1 VSTGRA
7 AHYIDVF
14 ERTPSAARAWLR
26 HSFHTEM
33 RVFPLLSAAALC
45 AVTMSSALA
54 VSQLAA
60 QSTLHYPVARK
71 GDQVDKYFGT
81 SVADPY
87 RWLEDTDSPETKQ
100 WVEAENALTFEYLNA
115 IPERAAIKEQLTRLW
130 NYPKYAVPLKRG
142 KDYFFTENSGLQ
154 NQAVLYMQRGL
165 KGVKKVVLDPNT
177 LSTDGTVALGPW
189 NPTENGKYLAYA
201 VASAGSDWE
210 EIRVRDIEKAR
221 DLPDTLKWV
230 KFSGIA
236 WTKDHKGFFYSRFAE
251 PKSENALLAANEG
264 QKLYYHRIGDA
275 QAKDQLILERPDH
288 PHWNINAAVS
298 DDGEYVI
305 IYVVD
310 GTNPNNRIF
319 FIDLGNPGK
328 PKIDNPLVTLI
339 DDAESQN
346 RVIDNAGDMF
356 FLQTNLDAPLG
367 RVVTVDINKPAK
379 KYWRTVIAEGADK
392 MEDVELIG
400 GHLVVHTLKD
410 AHSVLQLYG
419 LRGGVAATIKLPGIG
434 TIAAISGKPDEWE
447 MFYAYVSYL
456 QPASIYR
463 YDIEKRTQLPFHI
476 AKLPVDSTGYET
488 HQLFATGKDGTRIPI
503 FVTSRTGLTLDGSH
517 PTILYAYGGFDLN
530 QTPAFSPSMLQWISM
545 GGVFAV
551 AVIRGGGEYG
561 RAWHESGMLA
571 KKQNVFDDFIA
582 AAEYLISQKYTSSKK
597 LAIRG
602 GSNGGLLVGAVEVQ
616 RPDLAAVALP
626 AVGVMDML
634 RYQKFTIG
642 AAWAPEYGTSD
653 DSTQFK
659 TLFAY
664 SPLQNIKPGTAYPA
678 TFITAADHDD
688 RVVPGHSFK
697 FAATMQA
704 AQSGSAPIL
713 IRIDSKAGH
722 GGGKPTGKQIDVATD
737 ELAFTAKNLGMSL
750 TP

>member
-1 VSTGRA
+1 
-7 AHYIDVF
+7 
-14 ERTPSAARAWLR
+14 
-26 HSFHTEM
+26 M
-33 RVFPLLSAAALC
+33 RVNPLVSAAALC
-45 AVTMSSALA
+45 AASMMSTPTAPP
-54 VSQLAA
+54 LAA
-60 QSTLHYPVARK
+60 QALHYPIARK
-71 GDQVDKYFGT
+71 SDQVDTYFGT
-81 SVADPY
+81 QVADPY

-100 WVEAENALTFEYLNA
+100 WVTAENALTFDYLGA
-115 IPERAAIKEQLTRLW
+115 IPERTAIKEQLTRLW

-142 KDYFFTENSGLQ
+142 KDYFYTENSGLQ
-154 NQAVLYMQRGL
+154 NQAVLYMQRGI
-165 KGVKKVVLDPNT
+165 KGVKKLVLDPNT

-189 NPTENGKYLAYA
+189 NATENGKYLAYA

-236 WTKDHKGFFYSRFAE
+236 WTKDNKGFFYSRYAE
-251 PKSENALLAANEG
+251 PKSENAMLAKNEG
-264 QKLYYHRIGDA
+264 QKLYYHRVGDP

-288 PHWNINAAVS
+288 PRWNINATVS

-310 GTNPNNRIF
+310 GTNPNNRIY
-319 FIDLGNPGK
+319 FIDVGNPGK
-328 PKIDNPLVTLI
+328 PKLDNPLVTLI

-346 RVIDNAGDMF
+346 RVIDNAGDVF
-356 FLQTNLDAPLG
+356 FMQTNQDAPLG
-367 RVVTVDINKPAK
+367 RVVQVDINKPAK
-379 KYWRTVIAEGADK
+379 RYWRTVIAEGADK

-400 GHLVVHTLKD
+400 GHFVVHTLKD
-410 AHSVLQLYG
+410 AHSVLQIYA
-419 LRGGVAATIKLPGIG
+419 LRGGLSETIKLPGIG

-447 MFYAYVSYL
+447 MFYSYVSYL

-463 YDIEKRTQLPFHI
+463 FDIEKRVQTSFNI

-488 HQLFATGKDGTRIPI
+488 RQIFASSKDGTRVPI
-503 FVTSRTGLTLDGSH
+503 FVTSKKGLTLDGSH
-517 PTILYAYGGFDLN
+517 PTILYAYGGFDIN
-530 QTPAFSPSMLQWISM
+530 QTPAFSPSMLQWVSM

-561 RAWHESGMLA
+561 RAWHEAGMLA

-582 AAEYLISQKYTSSKK
+582 AGEYLISQKYTSSKK

-602 GSNGGLLVGAVEVQ
+602 GSNGGLLIGAVETQ

-626 AVGVMDML
+626 EVGVMDML

-642 AAWAPEYGTSD
+642 GAWAPEYGTSD

-678 TFITAADHDD
+678 TLITTADHDD

-697 FAATMQA
+697 FAATMQT
-704 AQSGSAPIL
+704 AQSGQAPVL
-713 IRIDSKAGH
+713 IRVDTRAGH
-722 GGGKPTGKQIDVATD
+722 GGGKPTSKQIDLATD
-737 ELAFTAKNLGMSL
+737 ELAFTAKNLGMSM

>member
-1 VSTGRA
+1 
-7 AHYIDVF
+7 
-14 ERTPSAARAWLR
+14 
-26 HSFHTEM
+26 M
-33 RVFPLLSAAALC
+33 RVNPLVSAAALC
-45 AVTMSSALA
+45 AASMMSTPTAPP
-54 VSQLAA
+54 LAA
-60 QSTLHYPVARK
+60 QALHYPIARK
-71 GDQVDKYFGT
+71 SDQVDTYFGT
-81 SVADPY
+81 QVADPY

-100 WVEAENALTFEYLNA
+100 WVTAENALTFDYLGA
-115 IPERAAIKEQLTRLW
+115 IPERTAIKEQLTRLW

-142 KDYFFTENSGLQ
+142 KDYFYIENSGLQ
-154 NQAVLYMQRGL
+154 NQAVLYMQRGI
-165 KGVKKVVLDPNT
+165 KGVKKLVLDPNT

-189 NPTENGKYLAYA
+189 NATENGKYLAYA

-236 WTKDHKGFFYSRFAE
+236 WTKDNKGFFYSRYAE
-251 PKSENALLAANEG
+251 PKSENAMLAKNEG
-264 QKLYYHRIGDA
+264 QKLYYHRVGDP

-288 PHWNINAAVS
+288 PRWNINATVS

-310 GTNPNNRIF
+310 GTNPNNRIY
-319 FIDLGNPGK
+319 FIDVGNPGK
-328 PKIDNPLVTLI
+328 PKLDNPLVTLI

-346 RVIDNAGDMF
+346 RVIDNAGDVF
-356 FLQTNLDAPLG
+356 FMQTNQDAPLG
-367 RVVTVDINKPAK
+367 RVVQVDINKPAK
-379 KYWRTVIAEGADK
+379 RYWRTVIAEGADK

-400 GHLVVHTLKD
+400 GHFVVHTLKD
-410 AHSVLQLYG
+410 AHSVLQIYA
-419 LRGGVAATIKLPGIG
+419 LRGGLSETIKLPGIG

-447 MFYAYVSYL
+447 MFYSYVSYL

-463 YDIEKRTQLPFHI
+463 FDIEKRVQTSFNI

-488 HQLFATGKDGTRIPI
+488 RQIFASSKDGTRVPI
-503 FVTSRTGLTLDGSH
+503 FVTSKKGLTLDGSH
-517 PTILYAYGGFDLN
+517 PTILYAYGGFDIN
-530 QTPAFSPSMLQWISM
+530 QTPAFSPSMLQWVSM

-561 RAWHESGMLA
+561 RAWHEAGMLA

-582 AAEYLISQKYTSSKK
+582 AGEYLISQKYTSSKK

-602 GSNGGLLVGAVEVQ
+602 GSNGGLLIGAVETQ

-626 AVGVMDML
+626 EVGVMDML

-642 AAWAPEYGTSD
+642 GAWAPEYGTSD

-678 TFITAADHDD
+678 TLITTADHDD

-697 FAATMQA
+697 FAATMQT
-704 AQSGSAPIL
+704 AQSGQAPVL
-713 IRIDSKAGH
+713 IRVDTRAGH
-722 GGGKPTGKQIDVATD
+722 GGGKPTSKQIDLATD
-737 ELAFTAKNLGMSL
+737 ELAFTAKNLGMSM

>member
-1 VSTGRA
+1 
-7 AHYIDVF
+7 
-14 ERTPSAARAWLR
+14 
-26 HSFHTEM
+26 M
-33 RVFPLLSAAALC
+33 RVNPLVSAAALC
-45 AVTMSSALA
+45 AASMMSTPTAPP
-54 VSQLAA
+54 LAA
-60 QSTLHYPVARK
+60 QALHYPIARK
-71 GDQVDKYFGT
+71 SDQVDTYFGT
-81 SVADPY
+81 QVADPY
-87 RWLEDTDSPETKQ
+87 RWLEDTDSPETRQ
-100 WVEAENALTFEYLNA
+100 WVTAENALTFDYLGA
-115 IPERAAIKEQLTRLW
+115 IPERTAIKEQLTRLW

-142 KDYFFTENSGLQ
+142 KDYFYTENSGLQ
-154 NQAVLYMQRGL
+154 NQAVLYMQRGI
-165 KGVKKVVLDPNT
+165 KGVKKLVLDPNT

-189 NPTENGKYLAYA
+189 NATENGKYLAYA

-236 WTKDHKGFFYSRFAE
+236 WTKDNKGFFYSRYAE
-251 PKSENALLAANEG
+251 PKSENAMLAKNEG
-264 QKLYYHRIGDA
+264 QKLYYHRVGDP

-288 PHWNINAAVS
+288 PRWNINATVS

-310 GTNPNNRIF
+310 GTNPNNRIY
-319 FIDLGNPGK
+319 FIDVGNPGK
-328 PKIDNPLVTLI
+328 PKLDNPLVTLI

-346 RVIDNAGDMF
+346 RVIDNAGDVF
-356 FLQTNLDAPLG
+356 FMQTNQDAPLG
-367 RVVTVDINKPAK
+367 RVVQVDINKPAK
-379 KYWRTVIAEGADK
+379 RYWRTVIAEGADK

-400 GHLVVHTLKD
+400 GHFVVHTLKD
-410 AHSVLQLYG
+410 AHSVLQIYA
-419 LRGGVAATIKLPGIG
+419 LRGGLSETIKLPGIG

-447 MFYAYVSYL
+447 MFYSYVSYL

-463 YDIEKRTQLPFHI
+463 FDIEKRVQTSFNI

-488 HQLFATGKDGTRIPI
+488 RQIFASSKDGTRVPI
-503 FVTSRTGLTLDGSH
+503 FVTSKKGLTLDGSH
-517 PTILYAYGGFDLN
+517 PTILYAYGGFDIN
-530 QTPAFSPSMLQWISM
+530 QTPAFSPSMLQWVSM

-561 RAWHESGMLA
+561 RAWHEAGMLA

-582 AAEYLISQKYTSSKK
+582 AGEYLISQKYTSSKK

-602 GSNGGLLVGAVEVQ
+602 GSNGGLLIGAVETQ

-626 AVGVMDML
+626 EVGVMDML

-642 AAWAPEYGTSD
+642 GAWAPEYGTSD

-678 TFITAADHDD
+678 TLITTADHDD

-697 FAATMQA
+697 FAATMQT
-704 AQSGSAPIL
+704 AQSGQAPVL
-713 IRIDSKAGH
+713 IRVDTRAGH
-722 GGGKPTGKQIDVATD
+722 GGGKPTSKQIDLATD
-737 ELAFTAKNLGMSL
+737 ELAFTAKNLGMSM

>member
-1 VSTGRA
+1 
-7 AHYIDVF
+7 
-14 ERTPSAARAWLR
+14 
-26 HSFHTEM
+26 M
-33 RVFPLLSAAALC
+33 RVNPLVSAAALC
-45 AVTMSSALA
+45 AASMMSTPTAPS
-54 VSQLAA
+54 LAA
-60 QSTLHYPVARK
+60 QSPLHYPVARK
-71 GDQVDKYFGT
+71 SDQVDTYFGT
-81 SVADPY
+81 QVADPY

-100 WVEAENALTFEYLNA
+100 WVTAENALTFNYLGA
-115 IPERAAIKEQLTRLW
+115 IPERTAIKEQLTRIW

-142 KDYFFTENSGLQ
+142 KSYFYTENSGLQ
-154 NQAVLYMQRGL
+154 NQAVLYMRRGL
-165 KGVKKVVLDPNT
+165 KGEKKLVLDPNT

-189 NPTENGKYLAYA
+189 NATENGKYLAYA
-201 VASAGSDWE
+201 VANAGSDWE
-210 EIRVRDIEKAR
+210 EIRVRDIEKAK

-236 WTKDHKGFFYSRFAE
+236 WTKDNKGFFYSRYAE
-251 PKSENALLAANEG
+251 PKSENAMLAKNEG
-264 QKLYYHRIGDA
+264 QKLYYHRVGNP

-288 PHWNINAAVS
+288 PRWNIDATVS

-310 GTNPNNRIF
+310 GTNPNNRIY

-328 PKIDNPLVTLI
+328 PKLDNPLVTLI

-346 RVIDNAGDMF
+346 RVIDNAGDVF
-356 FLQTNLDAPLG
+356 FMQTNQDAPLG
-367 RVVTVDINKPAK
+367 RVVQVDINKPAK
-379 KYWRTVIAEGADK
+379 RYWRTVIAEGADK

-400 GHLVVHTLKD
+400 GHFVVHTLKD

-419 LRGGVAATIKLPGIG
+419 LRGGLAETIRLPGIG

-447 MFYAYVSYL
+447 MFYSYVSYL
-456 QPASIYR
+456 QPPSIYH
-463 YDIEKRTQLPFHI
+463 YDIEKRRQTPFNI
-476 AKLPVDSTGYET
+476 AKLPVDSTGFET
-488 HQLFATGKDGTRIPI
+488 RQIFASSKDGTRIPI
-503 FVTSRTGLTLDGSH
+503 FVTAKKGLTLDGSH
-517 PTILYAYGGFDLN
+517 PTILYAYGGFDIN
-530 QTPAFSPSMLQWISM
+530 QTPAFSPSMLQWVSM
-545 GGVFAV
+545 GGVVAV

-561 RAWHESGMLA
+561 RAWHEAGMLA

-582 AAEYLISQKYTSSKK
+582 AGEYLISQKYTSSRK

-602 GSNGGLLVGAVEVQ
+602 GSNGGLLIGAVETQ

-626 AVGVMDML
+626 EVGVMDML

-642 AAWAPEYGTSD
+642 GAWAPEYGTSD

-659 TLFAY
+659 TLLAY

-678 TFITAADHDD
+678 TFITTADHDD

-704 AQSGSAPIL
+704 AQSGPAPVL
-713 IRIDSKAGH
+713 IRIDTRAGH
-722 GGGKPTGKQIDVATD
+722 GGGKPTSKQIDLATD
-737 ELAFTAKNLGMSL
+737 ELAFTAKNLGMSM

>member
-1 VSTGRA
+1 
-7 AHYIDVF
+7 
-14 ERTPSAARAWLR
+14 
-26 HSFHTEM
+26 M
-33 RVFPLLSAAALC
+33 RVNPLVSAAALC
-45 AVTMSSALA
+45 AASMMSTPTAPP
-54 VSQLAA
+54 LAA
-60 QSTLHYPVARK
+60 QALHYPVARK
-71 GDQVDKYFGT
+71 SDQVDTYFGT
-81 SVADPY
+81 QVADPY

-100 WVEAENALTFEYLNA
+100 WVTAENALTFDYLGA
-115 IPERAAIKEQLTRLW
+115 IPERTAIKEQLTRLW

-142 KDYFFTENSGLQ
+142 KDYFYTENSGLQ
-154 NQAVLYMQRGL
+154 NQAVLYMQRGI
-165 KGVKKVVLDPNT
+165 KGVKKLVLDPNT

-189 NPTENGKYLAYA
+189 NATENGKYLAYA

-221 DLPDTLKWV
+221 DLTDTLKWV

-236 WTKDHKGFFYSRFAE
+236 WTKDNKGFFYSRYAE
-251 PKSENALLAANEG
+251 PKSENAMLAKNEG
-264 QKLYYHRIGDA
+264 QKLYYHRVGDP

-288 PHWNINAAVS
+288 PRWNINATVS

-310 GTNPNNRIF
+310 GTNPNNRIY
-319 FIDLGNPGK
+319 FIDVGNPGK
-328 PKIDNPLVTLI
+328 PKLDNPLVTLI

-346 RVIDNAGDMF
+346 RVIDNAGDVF
-356 FLQTNLDAPLG
+356 FMQTNQDAPLG
-367 RVVTVDINKPAK
+367 RVVQVDINKPAK
-379 KYWRTVIAEGADK
+379 RYWRTVIAEGADK

-400 GHLVVHTLKD
+400 GHFVVHTLKD
-410 AHSVLQLYG
+410 AHSVLQIYA
-419 LRGGVAATIKLPGIG
+419 LRGGLSETIKLPGIG

-447 MFYAYVSYL
+447 MFYSYVSYL

-463 YDIEKRTQLPFHI
+463 FDIEKRVQTSFNI

-488 HQLFATGKDGTRIPI
+488 RQIFASSKDGTRVPI
-503 FVTSRTGLTLDGSH
+503 FVTSKKGLTLDGSH
-517 PTILYAYGGFDLN
+517 PTILYAYGGFDMN
-530 QTPAFSPSMLQWISM
+530 QTPAFSPSMLQWVSM

-561 RAWHESGMLA
+561 RAWHEAGMLA

-582 AAEYLISQKYTSSKK
+582 AGEYLISQKYTSSKK

-602 GSNGGLLVGAVEVQ
+602 GSNGGLLIGAVETQ

-626 AVGVMDML
+626 EVGVMDML

-642 AAWAPEYGTSD
+642 GAWAPEYGTSD

-664 SPLQNIKPGTAYPA
+664 SPLQNIKSGTAYPA
-678 TFITAADHDD
+678 TLITTADHDD

-697 FAATMQA
+697 FAATMQT
-704 AQSGSAPIL
+704 AQSGQAPVL
-713 IRIDSKAGH
+713 IRVDTRAGH
-722 GGGKPTGKQIDVATD
+722 GGGKPTSKQIDLATD
-737 ELAFTAKNLGMSL
+737 ELAFTAKNLGMSM

>member
-1 VSTGRA
+1 
-7 AHYIDVF
+7 
-14 ERTPSAARAWLR
+14 
-26 HSFHTEM
+26 M
-33 RVFPLLSAAALC
+33 RVNPLVSAAALC
-45 AVTMSSALA
+45 AASMMSTPTAPP
-54 VSQLAA
+54 LAA
-60 QSTLHYPVARK
+60 QALHYPVARK
-71 GDQVDKYFGT
+71 SDQVDTYFGT
-81 SVADPY
+81 QVADPY

-100 WVEAENALTFEYLNA
+100 WVTAENALTFDYLGA
-115 IPERAAIKEQLTRLW
+115 IPERAAIKDQLTRLW

-142 KDYFFTENSGLQ
+142 KDYFYTENSGLQ
-154 NQAVLYMQRGL
+154 NQAVLYMQRGI
-165 KGVKKVVLDPNT
+165 KGVKKLVLDPNT

-189 NPTENGKYLAYA
+189 NVTENGKYLAYA

-236 WTKDHKGFFYSRFAE
+236 WTKDNKGFFYSRYAE
-251 PKSENALLAANEG
+251 PKSGNAMLAKNEG
-264 QKLYYHRIGDA
+264 QKLYYHRVGNP

-288 PHWNINAAVS
+288 PRWNINATVS

-310 GTNPNNRIF
+310 GTNPNNRIY
-319 FIDLGNPGK
+319 FIDVGNPGK
-328 PKIDNPLVTLI
+328 PKLDNPLVTLI

-346 RVIDNAGDMF
+346 RVIDNAGDVF
-356 FLQTNLDAPLG
+356 FVQTNQDAPLG
-367 RVVTVDINKPAK
+367 RVVQVDINKPAK
-379 KYWRTVIAEGADK
+379 RYWRTVIAEGADK

-400 GHLVVHTLKD
+400 GHFVVHTLKD
-410 AHSVLQLYG
+410 AHSVLQIYA
-419 LRGGVAATIKLPGIG
+419 LRGALSETIKLPGIG

-447 MFYAYVSYL
+447 MFYSYVSYL

-463 YDIEKRTQLPFHI
+463 FDIEKRVQTSFNI
-476 AKLPVDSTGYET
+476 AKLPVDSTGYDT
-488 HQLFATGKDGTRIPI
+488 RQIFASSKDGTRIPI
-503 FVTSRTGLTLDGSH
+503 FVTSRKGLTLDGSH
-517 PTILYAYGGFDLN
+517 PTILYAYGGFDIN
-530 QTPAFSPSMLQWISM
+530 QTPAFSPSMLQWVSM

-561 RAWHESGMLA
+561 RAWHEAGMLA

-582 AAEYLISQKYTSSKK
+582 AGEYLISQKYTSSKK

-602 GSNGGLLVGAVEVQ
+602 GSNGGLLIGAVETQ

-626 AVGVMDML
+626 EVGVMDML

-642 AAWAPEYGTSD
+642 GAWAPEYGTSD

-659 TLFAY
+659 TLLAY

-678 TFITAADHDD
+678 TLITTADHDD

-704 AQSGSAPIL
+704 AQSGQAPVL
-713 IRIDSKAGH
+713 IRVDTRAGH
-722 GGGKPTGKQIDVATD
+722 GGGKPTSKQIDLATD
-737 ELAFTAKNLGMSL
+737 ELAFTAKNLGMSM

>member
-1 VSTGRA
+1 
-7 AHYIDVF
+7 
-14 ERTPSAARAWLR
+14 
-26 HSFHTEM
+26 M
-33 RVFPLLSAAALC
+33 RVNPLVSAAALC
-45 AVTMSSALA
+45 AASMMSTPTAPS
-54 VSQLAA
+54 LAA
-60 QSTLHYPVARK
+60 QSPLHYPVARK
-71 GDQVDKYFGT
+71 SDQVDTYFGT
-81 SVADPY
+81 QVADPY

-100 WVEAENALTFEYLNA
+100 WVTAENALTFDYLGA
-115 IPERAAIKEQLTRLW
+115 IPERAAIKEQLTRIW

-142 KDYFFTENSGLQ
+142 KSYFYTENSGLQ
-154 NQAVLYMQRGL
+154 NQAVLYMRRGL
-165 KGVKKVVLDPNT
+165 KGEKKLVLDPNT

-189 NPTENGKYLAYA
+189 NATENGKYLAYA
-201 VASAGSDWE
+201 VANAGSDWE
-210 EIRVRDIEKAR
+210 EIRVRDIEKAK

-236 WTKDHKGFFYSRFAE
+236 WTKDNKGFFYSRYAE
-251 PKSENALLAANEG
+251 PKSENAMLAKNEG
-264 QKLYYHRIGDA
+264 QKLYYHRVGNP

-288 PHWNINAAVS
+288 PRWNINATVS

-310 GTNPNNRIF
+310 GTNPNNRIY

-328 PKIDNPLVTLI
+328 PKLDNPLVTLI

-346 RVIDNAGDMF
+346 RVIDNAGDVF
-356 FLQTNLDAPLG
+356 FMQTNQDAPLG
-367 RVVTVDINKPAK
+367 RVVQVDINKPAK
-379 KYWRTVIAEGADK
+379 RYWRTVIAEGADK

-400 GHLVVHTLKD
+400 GHFVVHMLKD

-419 LRGGVAATIKLPGIG
+419 LRGGLAETIKLPGIG

-447 MFYAYVSYL
+447 MFYSYVSYL

-463 YDIEKRTQLPFHI
+463 YDIEKRRQTPFNI
-476 AKLPVDSTGYET
+476 AKLPVDSTGFET
-488 HQLFATGKDGTRIPI
+488 RQIFASSKDGTRIPI
-503 FVTSRTGLTLDGSH
+503 FVTAKKGLTLDGSH
-517 PTILYAYGGFDLN
+517 PTILYAYGGFDIN
-530 QTPAFSPSMLQWISM
+530 QTPAFSPSMLQWVSM

-561 RAWHESGMLA
+561 RAWHEAGMLA

-582 AAEYLISQKYTSSKK
+582 AGEYLISQKYTSSKK

-602 GSNGGLLVGAVEVQ
+602 GSNGGLLIGAVETQ

-626 AVGVMDML
+626 EVGVMDML

-642 AAWAPEYGTSD
+642 GAWAPEYGTSD

-659 TLFAY
+659 TLLAY

-678 TFITAADHDD
+678 TFITTADHDD

-704 AQSGSAPIL
+704 AQSGPAPVL
-713 IRIDSKAGH
+713 IRIDTRAGH
-722 GGGKPTGKQIDVATD
+722 GGGKPTSKQIDLATD
-737 ELAFTAKNLGMSL
+737 ELAFTAKNLGMSM

>member
-1 VSTGRA
+1 
-7 AHYIDVF
+7 
-14 ERTPSAARAWLR
+14 
-26 HSFHTEM
+26 M
-33 RVFPLLSAAALC
+33 RVNPLVSAAALC
-45 AVTMSSALA
+45 AASMMSTPVAPS
-54 VSQLAA
+54 LAA
-60 QSTLHYPVARK
+60 QSPLHYPVTRK
-71 GDQVDKYFGT
+71 SDQVDTYFGT
-81 SVADPY
+81 QVADPY

-100 WVEAENALTFEYLNA
+100 WVTAENALTFDYLGA
-115 IPERAAIKEQLTRLW
+115 IPERAAIKEQLTRIW

-142 KDYFFTENSGLQ
+142 KSYFYTENSGLQ
-154 NQAVLYMQRGL
+154 NQAVLYMKRGL
-165 KGVKKVVLDPNT
+165 KGEKKLVLDPNT

-189 NPTENGKYLAYA
+189 NATENGKYLAYA
-201 VASAGSDWE
+201 VANAGSDWE
-210 EIRVRDIEKAR
+210 EIRVRDIEKAK

-236 WTKDHKGFFYSRFAE
+236 WTKDNKGFFYSRYAE
-251 PKSENALLAANEG
+251 PKSENAMLAKNEG
-264 QKLYYHRIGDA
+264 QKLYYHRVGDP

-288 PHWNINAAVS
+288 PRWNINATVS

-310 GTNPNNRIF
+310 GTNPNNRIY

-328 PKIDNPLVTLI
+328 PKLDNPLVTLI

-346 RVIDNAGDMF
+346 RVIDNAGDVF
-356 FLQTNLDAPLG
+356 FMQTNQDAPLG
-367 RVVTVDINKPAK
+367 RVVQVDINKPAK
-379 KYWRTVIAEGADK
+379 RYWRTVIAEGADK

-400 GHLVVHTLKD
+400 GHFVVHTLKD

-419 LRGGVAATIKLPGIG
+419 LRGGLAETIKLPGIG

-447 MFYAYVSYL
+447 MFYSYVSYL
-456 QPASIYR
+456 QPASIYY
-463 YDIEKRTQLPFHI
+463 YDIEKRRQTPFGI
-476 AKLPVDSTGYET
+476 AKLPVDSTGFET
-488 HQLFATGKDGTRIPI
+488 RQIFASSKDGTRIPI
-503 FVTSRTGLTLDGSH
+503 FVTAKKGLTLDGSH
-517 PTILYAYGGFDLN
+517 PTILYAYGGFDIN
-530 QTPAFSPSMLQWISM
+530 QTPAFSPSMLQWVSM

-561 RAWHESGMLA
+561 RAWHEAGMLA

-582 AAEYLISQKYTSSKK
+582 AGEYLISQKYTSSKK

-602 GSNGGLLVGAVEVQ
+602 GSNGGLLIGAVETQ

-626 AVGVMDML
+626 EVGVMDML

-642 AAWAPEYGTSD
+642 GAWAPEYGTSD

-659 TLFAY
+659 TLLAY
-664 SPLQNIKPGTAYPA
+664 SPLQNIKPGTSYPA
-678 TFITAADHDD
+678 TFITTADHDD

-704 AQSGSAPIL
+704 AQSGPAPVL
-713 IRIDSKAGH
+713 IRIDTRAGH
-722 GGGKPTGKQIDVATD
+722 GGGKPTSKQIDLATD
-737 ELAFTAKNLGMSL
+737 ELAFTAKNLGMSM